1 MTVTPTTTSSGSGC
15 GSGCRL
21 FLPSTY
27 PSLTQNRTY
36 NYKPINN
43 NNNNNIHVF
52 GSITFSQTP
61 KPKLGSRCRR
71 RLLAVSQ
78 FVEDSSQSE
87 EPNTTDAK
95 IDIKLP
101 RRSLLVQ
108 FTCDVCGERTERLIN
123 RLAYERGLV
132 YIQTNWLCFHQCAG
146 CLRHHKLVDN
156 LGLLVEYDLREEI
169 NPDSNIDQV

>member
-1 MTVTPTTTSSGSGC
+1 MTVKPTTTSSGSGC
-15 GSGCRL
+15 GSGCPL

-36 NYKPINN
+36 IYKPI
-43 NNNNNIHVF
+43 NNIHVF

-61 KPKLGSRCRR
+61 KSKLGSRCRR

-87 EPNTTDAK
+87 EPNTTDAN

-123 RLAYERGLV
+123 RLAYERGLIYV
-132 YIQTNWLCFHQCAG
+132 QCAG

-156 LGLLVEYDLREEI
+156 LGLMVEYDLRKEI
-169 NPDSNIDQV
+169 KPDSNTDQV

>member
-1 MTVTPTTTSSGSGC
+1 MMVTPPTTSSGSGC

-21 FLPSTY
+21 FLLSTY

-43 NNNNNIHVF
+43 NNNNIHVF
-52 GSITFSQTP
+52 GSITFSQTL
-61 KPKLGSRCRR
+61 KPKLGSSCRR

-87 EPNTTDAK
+87 EPNSTDAN

-123 RLAYERGLV
+123 RLAYERGLI
-132 YIQTNWLCFHQCAG
+132 YIQVGSCQN
-146 CLRHHKLVDN
+146 
-156 LGLLVEYDLREEI
+156 
-169 NPDSNIDQV
+169 

>member
-1 MTVTPTTTSSGSGC
+1 MTVTPTTTTTSSGSGC

-43 NNNNNIHVF
+43 NNNNIHVF

-71 RLLAVSQ
+71 RRLLAVSQ

-87 EPNTTDAK
+87 ETNTTDAN

-123 RLAYERGLV
+123 RLAYERGLI
-132 YIQTNWLCFHQCAG
+132 YIQCAG

-156 LGLLVEYDLREEI
+156 LGLVVEYDLRGEI
-169 NPDSNIDQV
+169 NPDSNTD

>member
-1 MTVTPTTTSSGSGC
+1 MAVTPTTTSSGSGC

-27 PSLTQNRTY
+27 PSLTHNRTY

-43 NNNNNIHVF
+43 NNNIHVF
-52 GSITFSQTP
+52 VSITFSQTP
-61 KPKLGSRCRR
+61 KPKLGSRCLR

-87 EPNTTDAK
+87 EPNTTDAN
-95 IDIKLP
+95 IEIKLP

-123 RLAYERGLV
+123 RLAYERGLI
-132 YIQTNWLCFHQCAG
+132 YIQCAG

-156 LGLLVEYDLREEI
+156 LGLMVEYDLREEI
-169 NPDSNIDQV
+169 NPDSNTDQV

>member
-1 MTVTPTTTSSGSGC
+1 MMVTPPTTSSGSGC

-43 NNNNNIHVF
+43 NNNNIHVF
-52 GSITFSQTP
+52 GSITFSQTL

-71 RLLAVSQ
+71 RLLAVSK

-87 EPNTTDAK
+87 EPNTT
-95 IDIKLP
+95 
-101 RRSLLVQ
+101 VCN
-108 FTCDVCGERTERLIN
+108 FTF
-123 RLAYERGLV
+123 
-132 YIQTNWLCFHQCAG
+132 QHFFF
-146 CLRHHKLVDN
+146 
-156 LGLLVEYDLREEI
+156 
-169 NPDSNIDQV
+169 

>member
-1 MTVTPTTTSSGSGC
+1 MVTPPTTSSGSGC

-43 NNNNNIHVF
+43 NNIHVF

-61 KPKLGSRCRR
+61 KPKLGSRCCR
-71 RLLAVSQ
+71 RLFAVSQ

-87 EPNTTDAK
+87 EPNST
-95 IDIKLP
+95 
-101 RRSLLVQ
+101 VCN
-108 FTCDVCGERTERLIN
+108 FTF
-123 RLAYERGLV
+123 
-132 YIQTNWLCFHQCAG
+132 QHFFF
-146 CLRHHKLVDN
+146 
-156 LGLLVEYDLREEI
+156 
-169 NPDSNIDQV
+169 

>member
-21 FLPSTY
+21 FLPST
-27 PSLTQNRTY
+27 
-36 NYKPINN
+36 
-43 NNNNNIHVF
+43 
-52 GSITFSQTP
+52 
-61 KPKLGSRCRR
+61 RCRR

-132 YIQTNWLCFHQCAG
+132 YIQCAG